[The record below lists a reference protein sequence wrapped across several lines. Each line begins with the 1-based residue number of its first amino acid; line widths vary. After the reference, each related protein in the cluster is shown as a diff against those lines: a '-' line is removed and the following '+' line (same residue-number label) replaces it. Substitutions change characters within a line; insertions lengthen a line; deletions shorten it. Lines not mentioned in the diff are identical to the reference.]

1 MFLTTITRTL
11 YRTLWSRYPTVVNI
25 DQDTQM
31 TWSGTTLWLS
41 KEGKK
46 DIPVYYENADKIECE
61 VNNII
66 HMFNENEKE
75 ETSQRMN
82 HYLEMC
88 EAERK
93 RNSCQ
98 RSQLQGMIHH
108 LEMREAEK
116 KRNLIQ

>member
-1 MFLTTITRTL
+1 MFLTAITRTL

-25 DQDTQM
+25 DQDTRM
-31 TWSGTTLWLS
+31 TWSDTVLWIS

-46 DIPVYYENADKIECE
+46 DIPVCYENADKIECE

-75 ETSQRMN
+75 ETSQRMI
-82 HYLEMC
+82 HYLEMR

-93 RNSCQ
+93 RNQ
-98 RSQLQGMIHH
+98 
-108 LEMREAEK
+108 
-116 KRNLIQ
+116 IQ